1 MLNFRKK
8 GQGMIYFDKDIID
21 AILILLASINDN
33 LRSIECKLNDL
44 TNNAT
49 STVKSLKTANKGLKK
64 GN

>member
-1 MLNFRKK
+1 
-8 GQGMIYFDKDIID
+8 MIYFDKDIID
-21 AILILLASINDN
+21 AILILLANINDN